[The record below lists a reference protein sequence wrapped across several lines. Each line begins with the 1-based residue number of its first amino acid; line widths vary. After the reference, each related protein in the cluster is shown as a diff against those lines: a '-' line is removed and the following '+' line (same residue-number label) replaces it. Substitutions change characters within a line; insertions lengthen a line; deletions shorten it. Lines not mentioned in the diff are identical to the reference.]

1 MNKPTTRRGLLRD
14 DQRSVSE
21 VLGYIIIFGLIIT
34 AVGFVTLLGMPAL
47 EGVLEVEQASNAERA
62 FDVAGENM
70 AAIYERSAPSRA
82 TEIDLGTSEIYYG
95 DPIVMNV
102 TIDGESNV
110 TEIRPVKLHVSDRTT
125 LVYEGGAAFREEGE
139 GGVML
144 REPPLLLSSDRVHVP
159 VVKTTAPAVEAA
171 SGTTIL
177 LRGESAD
184 RAVLASEAN
193 APGPVNITIESPRYE
208 LWERYFTDKSAID
221 EGDCTVDHD
230 EESVECQINNPET
243 AVVTLQEIEVS
254 LIL

>member
-1 MNKPTTRRGLLRD
+1 MNKPTTRRGRLRD

-21 VLGYIIIFGLIIT
+21 VLGYIIIFGLVIT

-47 EGVLEVEQASNAERA
+47 EGVQDAEQASNAERA
-62 FDVAGENM
+62 FDVASENM
-70 AAIYERSAPSRA
+70 AAIYERDAPSRA
-82 TEIDLGTSEIYYG
+82 TEIDLGGSEIYYG

-110 TEIRPVKLHVSDRTT
+110 TEIRPIELRVGDRAT
-125 LVYEGGAAFREEGE
+125 LVYEGGAVFRQEGE

-159 VVKTTAPAVEAA
+159 VIKTTAPAVEAA
-171 SGTTIL
+171 GGTTIL
-177 LRGESAD
+177 LRGKSTD
-184 RAVLASEAN
+184 RAVLASETED
-193 APGPVNITIESPRYE
+193 VDEVTITIESPRYE
-208 LWERYFTDKSAID
+208 QWYWYLDDKSAV
-221 EGDCTVDHD
+221 DCDDPDHD
-230 EESVECQINNPET
+230 DEQVECSIDDPDT